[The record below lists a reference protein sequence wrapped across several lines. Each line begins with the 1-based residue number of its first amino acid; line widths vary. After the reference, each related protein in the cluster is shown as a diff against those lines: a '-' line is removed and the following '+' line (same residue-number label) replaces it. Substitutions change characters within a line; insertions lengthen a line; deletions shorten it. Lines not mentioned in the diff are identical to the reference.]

1 MLVTVWAVPFCNE
14 AAAWSCRYLPRSLI
28 TWQIRGDLVNCH
40 AESRI
45 LPKRDPKSLSLCF
58 AVFRGWVRPGRGFPV
73 GYVNFTAVHVPVKSK
88 PLEKGFCGSFFVSAF
103 TFISS
108 RFEHKPWGR
117 ISAVAPVWLGRCYR
131 SFRSLH
137 HLTDQQ
143 QEMLQPWF
151 SSSFKKYAL
160 PWPSCMVFYL
170 LKGGLIAS
178 PLSPRFPQQPN
189 CKCSQATPWSL

>member
-1 MLVTVWAVPFCNE
+1 MLNHGSSPNVTPNLCPCVLLFPWLGQARTWLSRWLCEFYCC
-14 AAAWSCRYLPRSLI
+14 ARSSKIKAL
-28 TWQIRGDLVNCH
+28 RKG
-40 AESRI
+40 I
-45 LPKRDPKSLSLCF
+45 LWKLFS
-58 AVFRGWVRPGRGFPV
+58 
-73 GYVNFTAVHVPVKSK
+73 
-88 PLEKGFCGSFFVSAF
+88 VSAF

-108 RFEHKPWGR
+108 RFEHKPWGM
-117 ISAVAPVWLGRCYR
+117 ISAVAPVWLGGFYR

-137 HLTDQQ
+137 HLTNQQ

-151 SSSFKKYAL
+151 SSPFKKYAL